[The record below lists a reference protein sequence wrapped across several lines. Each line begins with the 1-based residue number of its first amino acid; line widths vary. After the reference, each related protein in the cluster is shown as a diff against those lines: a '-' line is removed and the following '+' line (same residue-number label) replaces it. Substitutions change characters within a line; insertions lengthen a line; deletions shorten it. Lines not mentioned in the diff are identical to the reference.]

1 MKFKKFFALVIAV
14 IMLCAMVVSVGAAN
28 PDTQRHT
35 IYHNS
40 NGDTVAVARYSL
52 YYNSYMNCVRAT
64 NEVTYYTARIDVSQR
79 NFSGYIKLNVQLNI
93 GRWEDE
99 KAAYLMTTGSSA
111 AFNTDDYYIPAGRT
125 LSQATASF
133 RTNQR
138 VIVDGQTYEA
148 NQNYTEAYTTNDLIV
163 P

>member
-1 MKFKKFFALVIAV
+1 
-14 IMLCAMVVSVGAAN
+14 
-28 PDTQRHT
+28 
-35 IYHNS
+35 
-40 NGDTVAVARYSL
+40 
-52 YYNSYMNCVRAT
+52 MNCVRAT

-99 KAAYLMTTGSSA
+99 KAAYLMTTGSSV